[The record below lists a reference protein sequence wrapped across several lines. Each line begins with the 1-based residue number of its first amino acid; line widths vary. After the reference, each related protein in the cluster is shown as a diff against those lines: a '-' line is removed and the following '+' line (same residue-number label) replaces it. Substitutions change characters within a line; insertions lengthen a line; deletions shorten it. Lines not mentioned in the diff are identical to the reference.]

1 MSKSNMIQQG
11 LNIATYGQAY
21 YSHEETEEQQGRK
34 LGEAQIFF
42 VIATIIHFLVEIAIE
57 PCWDLITVIN

>member
-1 MSKSNMIQQG
+1 MYFRAENVTLLPGCYRAIG
-11 LNIATYGQAY
+11 

-34 LGEAQIFF
+34 LGKAQIFF